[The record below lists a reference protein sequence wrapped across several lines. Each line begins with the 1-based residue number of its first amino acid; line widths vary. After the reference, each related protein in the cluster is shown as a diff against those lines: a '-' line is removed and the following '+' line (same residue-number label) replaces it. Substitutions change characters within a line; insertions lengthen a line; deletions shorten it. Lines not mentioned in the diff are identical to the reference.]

1 MTFNTFLPF
10 TELKTHLWINVNDKD
25 KMGFLYFTTFY
36 KNRDLST
43 SMSPKCFSVFE
54 GKKTEMKGENKI
66 LDIKRKPSL
75 KSLKNINNKV
85 KFQSKE

>member
-1 MTFNTFLPF
+1 
-10 TELKTHLWINVNDKD
+10 
-25 KMGFLYFTTFY
+25 
-36 KNRDLST
+36 
-43 SMSPKCFSVFE
+43 MSPKCFSVFE

>member
-1 MTFNTFLPF
+1 
-10 TELKTHLWINVNDKD
+10 
-25 KMGFLYFTTFY
+25 MGFLYFTTFY

-43 SMSPKCFSVFE
+43 SNVTKVLFSIWR
-54 GKKTEMKGENKI
+54 KKTEMKGANKI

-75 KSLKNINNKV
+75 TSLKNINNKV